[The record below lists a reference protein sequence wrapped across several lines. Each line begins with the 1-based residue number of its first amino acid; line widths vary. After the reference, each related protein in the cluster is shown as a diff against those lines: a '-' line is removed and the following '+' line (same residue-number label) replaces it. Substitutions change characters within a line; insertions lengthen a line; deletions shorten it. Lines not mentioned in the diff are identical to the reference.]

1 MKWRQ
6 DQPRGLLSWQSR
18 TVWPETVP
26 PNSSSAPAPL
36 TAPSV
41 LREPST
47 ISERAVT
54 PEHSLQ
60 PPQMAVVAE
69 PMSLIEARV
78 EPVAATISVGARKP
92 RTIAQGRDGLICRRQ
107 RNRVI
112 DRVGGRRA

>member
-60 PPQMAVVAE
+60 PPHIAVVAE
-69 PMSLIEARV
+69 PMSLIDARV
-78 EPVAATISVGARKP
+78 EPVAATVNASAHKP
-92 RTIAQGRDGLICRRQ
+92 SHDCPRS
-107 RNRVI
+107 
-112 DRVGGRRA
+112 